1 MMTYFKIVD
10 KETLEESYIS
20 SDTAQTLKQV
30 NKLLNLDP
38 ESFELTEITYSEFM
52 GEVEK
57 IFEEPEVPE
66 HEVR

>member
-1 MMTYFKIVD
+1 MTYFKIVD

-38 ESFELTEITYSEFM
+38 EFFELTEVTYSEFM

-57 IFEEPEVPE
+57 IFEDTSVET
-66 HEVR
+66 

>member
-1 MMTYFKIVD
+1 MTYFKIVD

-20 SDTAQTLKQV
+20 SNTAQTLKQV

>member
-1 MMTYFKIVD
+1 MTYFKIVD

-38 ESFELTEITYSEFM
+38 ESFELTEITYSDFI

-57 IFEEPEVPE
+57 IFTDTTEET
-66 HEVR
+66 

>member
-1 MMTYFKIVD
+1 MTYFKIVD

>member
-1 MMTYFKIVD
+1 MTYFKIVD

-38 ESFELTEITYSEFM
+38 NTYELTEVSYSDFI

-57 IFEEPEVPE
+57 IFTDTTEET
-66 HEVR
+66 

>member
-1 MMTYFKIVD
+1 MTYFKIVD

-20 SDTAQTLKQV
+20 SNTAQTLKQV

-38 ESFELTEITYSEFM
+38 ESFELTEVTYSEFM

>member
-20 SDTAQTLKQV
+20 SDTVQTLKQV

-38 ESFELTEITYSEFM
+38 NTYELTEVSYSEFM

-57 IFEEPEVPE
+57 IFTDTTEET
-66 HEVR
+66 

>member
-1 MMTYFKIVD
+1 MTYFKIVD

-38 ESFELTEITYSEFM
+38 NTYELTEVSYSEFM

-57 IFEEPEVPE
+57 IFTDTTEET
-66 HEVR
+66 

>member
-1 MMTYFKIVD
+1 MTYFKIVD

-38 ESFELTEITYSEFM
+38 DTYELTEVSYSEFI

-57 IFEEPEVPE
+57 IFTDLEVPE

>member
-1 MMTYFKIVD
+1 MTYFKIVD

-57 IFEEPEVPE
+57 IFTDTTEET
-66 HEVR
+66 

>member
-1 MMTYFKIVD
+1 MTYFKIVD

-30 NKLLNLDP
+30 NKILGLDP
-38 ESFELTEITYSEFM
+38 DTYELTEVSYAEFM

-57 IFEEPEVPE
+57 IFTDTPAET
-66 HEVR
+66 

>member
-1 MMTYFKIVD
+1 MTYFKIVD
-10 KETLEESYIS
+10 KETGDESFIS

-38 ESFELTEITYSEFM
+38 ESFELTEVTYSEFV

-57 IFEEPEVPE
+57 IFTDTPAET
-66 HEVR
+66 